1 MHGMNIK
8 IYVNTIGSH
17 FATVRFTTIH
27 FYDSCPVGRN
37 TPDLWRIPVATQA
50 SFHYLAPFQLF
61 ADVCVCFFFFY
72 FSAVILS
79 SL

>member
-1 MHGMNIK
+1 MNIK

-50 SFHYLAPFQLF
+50 SFLYLAPFQVF
-61 ADVCVCFFFFY
+61 PGVCVFLLFFY
-72 FSAVILS
+72 FSDILWTNAQM
-79 SL
+79 